1 MTKIIDGKKLAQE
14 TADELTMQVAELTA
28 SGITPK
34 LVIVGS
40 NPDKRSLVYIRMKQK
55 RAEKIGIETEFVDIA
70 DKSTGEQI
78 QFVTQLNSD
87 KNVHGIILQLPLQG
101 WADPQELLN
110 CIAPSKDV
118 DGLTNTSQ
126 NDLAECKPVFVP
138 ATPLAVMEILR
149 RNNVVIE
156 GKTATVIGRSKL
168 VGEPLKY
175 LLEQAGARVLVGHRQ
190 VKDLSEL
197 TIRSDI
203 VIAAAGKPGIVTGE
217 MVQDGA
223 VVIDIGITEVD
234 SKLKGDVDFDSV
246 SNKAG
251 LITPV
256 PGGVGPMTVVMLLQ
270 NVVTAA
276 KSSTK

>member
-14 TADELTMQVAELTA
+14 LASELTA
-28 SGITPK
+28 KVSDLVSNGKVPK

-40 NPDKRSLVYIRMKQK
+40 NPDERSLVYIRMKQK
-55 RAEKIGIETEFVDIA
+55 RAEEIGITTEFVDIA
-70 DKSTGEQI
+70 DMSADRQI
-78 QFVTQLNSD
+78 KFVTGLNSD
-87 KNVHGIILQLPLQG
+87 QSVHGVILQLPLQG
-101 WADPQELLN
+101 WGDPQELLN

-126 NDLAECKPVFVP
+126 NDLAEGKPGFVP

-175 LLEQAGARVLVGHRQ
+175 LLEQAGATVLVGHRE
-190 VKDLSEL
+190 VPSLSEL
-197 TIRSDI
+197 TLQSSI
-203 VIAAAGKPGIVTGE
+203 VMAAAGKPGLVTGE
-217 MVQDGA
+217 MIQDGT
-223 VVIDIGITEVD
+223 VVVDVGITEVD
-234 SKLKGDVDFDSV
+234 GKLKGDVEFNSV
-246 SNKAG
+246 SSKAS

-256 PGGVGPMTVVMLLQ
+256 PGGVGPMTVVMLLR
-270 NVVTAA
+270 NVVSAVQ
-276 KSSTK
+276 